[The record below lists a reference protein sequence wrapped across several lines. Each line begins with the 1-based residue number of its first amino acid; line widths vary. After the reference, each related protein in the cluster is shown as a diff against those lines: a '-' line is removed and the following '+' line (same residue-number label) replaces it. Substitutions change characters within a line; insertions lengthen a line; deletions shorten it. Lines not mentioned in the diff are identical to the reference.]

1 MALLDF
7 DDLLLH
13 TAAAI
18 ENDAAVAEEFR
29 DRYRCFVVDE
39 YQDVTPLQQRV
50 LDAWLGERD
59 DLTVVGDANQTIY
72 SFTGATPRYL
82 LDFSRRFPDAAVV
95 RLERDYRSTP
105 QVVSLANRVIA
116 AARGRVAGSKLHLIG
131 QRDPGPAPS
140 FAEHPDE
147 VAEAAAVAKKIKQ
160 LIETGTAASEIAVLY
175 RINAQSEVYEEA
187 LTEAGVAFQVRGG
200 EGFFSRQ
207 EIRQAL
213 LALQRAAERDVEA
226 SGARAARPLACARLL
241 EPLGLTAEP
250 PPGTRARER
259 WEALTALAELVDE
272 EVAQRPSLDLR
283 ALLAELRQR
292 ADARHPP
299 VVQGVTL
306 ASLHA
311 AKGLEWDAVFLVG
324 LADGTLPISHALA
337 HGPDSEPVEEERRLL
352 YVGITRARVHLALSW
367 ALAGTG
373 RPAEPAAV
381 ALPQR
386 HRPAIA
392 GRHPEPAATA
402 ARRDAALPRLQQHA
416 DHAGG
421 DHAAPLRKLPVRHRR
436 GAARRAQGLAA
447 AHLQGDERAR
457 LCGVHRQHA
466 DRDRRDAADRRRR
479 AGRDPRHRRAQA
491 RAVRPGRAG
500 VGQRPPIVVK
510 IVPKPQVRKSLVD
523 SACYALASRSR
534 E

>member
-1 MALLDF
+1 M
-7 DDLLLH
+7 
-13 TAAAI
+13 
-18 ENDAAVAEEFR
+18 
-29 DRYRCFVVDE
+29 
-39 YQDVTPLQQRV
+39 
-50 LDAWLGERD
+50 
-59 DLTVVGDANQTIY
+59 
-72 SFTGATPRYL
+72 
-82 LDFSRRFPDAAVV
+82 V

-105 QVVSLANRVIA
+105 QVVSLANQVIA
-116 AARGRVAGSKLHLIG
+116 AARGRVAGSKLHLVG

-147 VAEAAAVAKKIKQ
+147 VAEAAAVAKKIVQ
-160 LIETGTAASEIAVLY
+160 LIDAGTPPSEIAVLY

-213 LALQRAAERDVEA
+213 LAMQRAAERGADA
-226 SGARAARPLACARLL
+226 SGAELPPLVRELL
-241 EPLGLTAEP
+241 EPLGLSAEP
-250 PPGTRARER
+250 PAGTRARER
-259 WEALTALAELVDE
+259 WEALTALAELVDD

-367 ALAGTG
+367 ALARNPGG
-373 RPAEPAAV
+373 R
-381 ALPQR
+381 QSR
-386 HRPAIA
+386 RPSRFLNGIAPHSQADARA
-392 GRHPEPAATA
+392 GRESRA
-402 ARRDAALPRLQQHA
+402 ARRPVAAFA
-416 DHAGG
+416 T
-421 DHAAPLRKLPVRHRR
+421 AP
-436 GAARRAQGLAA
+436 
-447 AHLQGDERAR
+447 
-457 LCGVHRQHA
+457 
-466 DRDRRDAADRRRR
+466 
-479 AGRDPRHRRAQA
+479 
-491 RAVRPGRAG
+491 
-500 VGQRPPIVVK
+500 
-510 IVPKPQVRKSLVD
+510 
-523 SACYALASRSR
+523 
-534 E
+534 